1 MANDPEITVST
12 GKMVGLFV
20 ALVVVCALFFGFG
33 YSMGRSTAVSAG
45 ARPAPAI
52 VVTGQRAASTPA
64 TSTPA
69 ATSLA
74 ATAPVASGTEDALAT
89 GSYFLQIAAVTRRED
104 AEALVAALRKKDY
117 AVFTANNVPSDKL
130 FHVQIGPF
138 GNPKDADALRVKL
151 VADGYNPIVKKQ
163 G

>member
-52 VVTGQRAASTPA
+52 VVTGQRAAG
-64 TSTPA
+64 TPA